1 MKKTQFLNHECVELN
16 NESLSLLIT
25 VSVGPRII
33 SLRSNQGENL
43 FAEIPDQTL
52 ECPGVGVLKLWGGH
66 RLWHAPEDP
75 RRTYLP
81 DDNPVEVSETPQG
94 VRLDQPVEPMSGIA
108 KSLTIS
114 LSDQET
120 IVVVDHVLENHCAW
134 SVELAPWAITQ
145 LKSGGFAI
153 LPQPTQTADPYGVL
167 PNRLI
172 SLWPYTNITTPYI
185 SWGNEYIFI
194 HALMDKG
201 ALKLGFPNPTGWL
214 AYWVDNTL
222 FVKYAE
228 YQQTAEYYDFGSS
241 SECYCN
247 PYFLELETLG
257 PCKRLEPGES
267 VMHRE
272 IWKLFDVA
280 DLEPSEEVVRKLVD
294 KLAL

>member
-1 MKKTQFLNHECVELN
+1 MKKTQFLNQECIELGN
-16 NESLSLLIT
+16 DSLSLLIT
-25 VSVGPRII
+25 RSVGPRII

-52 ECPGVGVLKLWGGH
+52 ECPGVGVLNLLGGH

-81 DDNPVEVSETPQG
+81 DDNPVEVSETPGG
-94 VRLDQPVEPMSGIA
+94 VRVDQPVEPISGIA

-114 LSDQET
+114 LSDQES
-120 IVVVDHVLENHCAW
+120 VVVIDHVLENHCAW
-134 SVELAPWAITQ
+134 TVELAPWAITQ
-145 LKSGGFAI
+145 LKKGGFAI
-153 LPQPTQTADPYGVL
+153 LPQPTQAADPYGVL

-172 SLWPYTNITTPYI
+172 SLWPYTDITNPHI
-185 SWGNEYIFI
+185 SWRNEYIFI
-194 HALMDKG
+194 HALMERG

-257 PCKRLEPGES
+257 PRKRLEPGER

-272 IWKLFDVA
+272 IWKLFDVSN
-280 DLEPSEEVVRKLVD
+280 LEPAEEVVRKLVD
-294 KLAL
+294 QLAI